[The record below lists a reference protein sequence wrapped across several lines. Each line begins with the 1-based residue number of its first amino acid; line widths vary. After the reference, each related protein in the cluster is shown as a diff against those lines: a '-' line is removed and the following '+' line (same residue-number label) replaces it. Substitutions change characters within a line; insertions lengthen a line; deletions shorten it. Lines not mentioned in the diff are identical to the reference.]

1 MICLKK
7 TVPGQW
13 LLSKIAPVHKKG
25 DRVVIE
31 NYRPVANLYSVSK
44 IFEKFLLNRIN
55 ELEIKSGT
63 EIADK
68 QADCVLVMSPIIT
81 QTLTMMPFN

>member
-25 DRVVIE
+25 DRGVIE
-31 NYRPVANLYSVSK
+31 NYRP
-44 IFEKFLLNRIN
+44 IEKLLLNRIN